1 MTNDGTQ
8 DPVPPPVL
16 SDPLAGL
23 VTGSR
28 YEPEPL
34 RVRVTDPPMPDI
46 SAVRQAMANVLDED
60 SELDLSAI
68 GPATDFF
75 IDSTSTASPPP
86 AQQQPAQPSGSASAA
101 GRPVAQVPVSQVPAP
116 GSDQA
121 AQAPVPRTGQAP
133 TRGGVTRVPTA
144 PGGIPAQRG
153 AGLSQARELPRAIT
167 SGERTRKIR
176 LPSGF
181 MRQGPKLPPRVRG
194 QSSAGSVT
202 LIMLLLFVM
211 AVLGI
216 VFLASFIDSLA
227 SMFD

>member
-60 SELDLSAI
+60 SELDLGAI

-75 IDSTSTASPPP
+75 TDSTSTASPP
-86 AQQQPAQPSGSASAA
+86 ATQPSGSAPAA

-121 AQAPVPRTGQAP
+121 AQAPVPRTGQTP

-144 PGGIPAQRG
+144 PRGIPAQRG
-153 AGLSQARELPRAIT
+153 GASQARELPSAIT

-216 VFLASFIDSLA
+216 VFLASFIDSVA